1 MAQWND
7 CGFNVEDYTWE
18 KEADVIG
25 NGDDDG
31 ANELVE
37 EYWNRVAYLESR
49 PSEHCD
55 YDTPRGRVVDEVG
68 AASNGV
74 FIAVACVCLPSC
86 SYTPALGTR

>member
-55 YDTPRGRVVDEVG
+55 
-68 AASNGV
+68 
-74 FIAVACVCLPSC
+74 
-86 SYTPALGTR
+86 